1 MVISE
6 SLYKVA
12 WFCLL
17 CYGLFD
23 FIFILDVCAEELPP
37 LTTPDSEDEDLASVE
52 VSDSKLVDDGTKSL
66 RFGKSL
72 MIEEALLPWMEKKI
86 LSGD

>member
-1 MVISE
+1 MSGV
-6 SLYKVA
+6 
-12 WFCLL
+12 
-17 CYGLFD
+17 
-23 FIFILDVCAEELPP
+23 EELPP
-37 LTTPDSEDEDLASVE
+37 LTTPDSEDEDLAFVE
-52 VSDSKLVDDGTKSL
+52 VSDSELVDDGTKSL